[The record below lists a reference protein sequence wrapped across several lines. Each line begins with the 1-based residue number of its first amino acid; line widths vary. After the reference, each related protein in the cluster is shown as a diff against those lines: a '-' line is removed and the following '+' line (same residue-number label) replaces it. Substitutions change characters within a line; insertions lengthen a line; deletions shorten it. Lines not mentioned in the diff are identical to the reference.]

1 MPDSRPSSHTPSLDA
16 CARALTQPMIV
27 YALLPLL
34 VSAILVVVFLRL
46 NEPSTISKIIVVIV
60 LAASLIV
67 WWRFPGS
74 LVVAVLLQVGVS
86 LYVLI
91 YLRVNP
97 YAS

>member
-1 MPDSRPSSHTPSLDA
+1 VT
-16 CARALTQPMIV
+16 V

-34 VSAILVVVFLRL
+34 VAGPLVILFLRL
-46 NEPSTISKIIVVIV
+46 GDPSLLSKIIVAGA
-60 LAASLIV
+60 LAASLIL
-67 WWRFPGS
+67 WWRYPD
-74 LVVAVLLQVGVS
+74 LLAVAVLLQVGVS